1 MAATNDGTAPGTRG
15 TSARVDRRTARPAAS
30 SGRPATRRRPLSRD
44 RVLRAA
50 VRLADEGGLDAVSM
64 RRLGQALRVEAM
76 SLYRHVAGKD
86 DILDGM
92 ADLVTG
98 DFDVPS
104 ADVDWRSAIRRS
116 ATSAHEVLLRHP
128 WAGAL
133 IESRVSVGPARLR
146 YLDAVIGVLS
156 AAGFPMPMVLRA
168 IMTLDS
174 YTYGFTLQ
182 ELAWPFDAETAPASA
197 EAFAEALPVGGY
209 PSMRAM
215 AEMVTTAPWEAV
227 VDFAFGLDLILDG
240 LERLR
245 EAGD

>member
-1 MAATNDGTAPGTRG
+1 MATGRDATAAGK
-15 TSARVDRRTARPAAS
+15 DRTNARPTTVP
-30 SGRPATRRRPLSRD
+30 GRPTTRRRPLSRD

-50 VRLADEGGLDAVSM
+50 VRLADEGGIDAVSM

-76 SLYRHVAGKD
+76 SLYKHVAGKD

-92 ADLVTG
+92 ADLITV

-104 ADVDWRSAIRRS
+104 DDLDWRAAIRRS
-116 ATSAHEVLLRHP
+116 ATSAHEVLLLHP

-133 IESRVSVGPARLR
+133 IESRAGAGPARLR
-146 YLDAVIGVLS
+146 YLNSVIGVLS
-156 AAGFPMPMVLRA
+156 AAGFPMPTVLRA

-182 ELAWPFDAETAPASA
+182 ELAWPFDAQTAPAAAGSLA
-197 EAFAEALPVGGY
+197 QALPVGEY
-209 PSMRAM
+209 PNVRAM
-215 AEMVTTAPWEAV
+215 AEMVTTAPWDAV
-227 VDFAFGLDLILDG
+227 VDFAFGLDLVLDG

-245 EAGD
+245 ESGGG